1 MLSFRGL
8 SLLFVATL
16 ALLCVACSGN
26 GGIATGDPQPD
37 PGRTLAE
44 VLDEVD
50 QAAVPDGVDGDVFAQ
65 LKEGLAEALAAR
77 GVSKF
82 VSAPPTD
89 GSSVAQPEF
98 DAGTGDL
105 SWRYYCTG
113 DYNQNGLVEVADL
126 TPLGQNYN
134 VAGPFDETS
143 SLSVVDG
150 NSDGLIAVTDITPI
164 GQNYGCQ
171 VTEYKIYGSDTEG
184 DYPQEAGGGNGGA
197 TLLDTVA
204 FSSAINNAG
213 ERLLF
218 EVTVTQPLAYYWVR
232 PSDGTTEGTPSALVM
247 ASGGVV
253 EIDAPVLHD
262 NLGHGSAG
270 NLTIADGYPALL
282 LTPHPDGGD
291 GELQFQRALD
301 EDGDNWCEPVTI
313 DAPVYGWDKPSMVI
327 VGGNPAVTYK
337 KDNILYYCRALD
349 AQGSA
354 WGAPVEVFNNYNIN
368 GDMNHLMLINGN
380 PAVAC
385 TCIDTIEQIVC
396 YKRADDALGAGW
408 TSIGGWIVTMPTGSR
423 TNEMSFSVVDGK
435 PAVAFTFEDMD
446 IAGTAYRGVLCSV
459 ANDAN
464 GDTWPMP
471 EVIHQIPSSE
481 NGYMQSVTLID
492 NSGKPAVAYMM
503 EVYPENSDSIGW
515 FTCSTDT
522 AGTSWDTPDV
532 IFGPGHSS
540 YATGDCLKHIIVSL
554 IEFTEGTVVAVIPV
568 VKDSEGTQ
576 GGVLWGAPMYADTGM
591 DWGADAQPLLEFT
604 EPKAVGS
611 VKAIKLPAGKQVSC
625 FCSYVDAEMLA
636 NVKAE
641 FVASYFLACGYP
653 EGMAYT
659 AAHYVMWMIPDEIF
673 AIILSIF

>member
-1 MLSFRGL
+1 MLSVRGL

-171 VTEYKIYGSDTEG
+171 VTEYNIYGSDTEG

-253 EIDAPVLHD
+253 EINPAVLQDDLGMGCAAGPVLV
-262 NLGHGSAG
+262 
-270 NLTIADGYPALL
+270 DGYPGIAFID
-282 LTPHPDGGD
+282 HPDGGD
-291 GELQFQRALD
+291 GELSFQRALD
-301 EDGDNWCEPVTI
+301 EQGNNWGEPVAIATPVDGWYLPSLAII
-313 DAPVYGWDKPSMVI
+313 D
-327 VGGNPAVTYK
+327 GNPAVSFK
-337 KDNILYYCRALD
+337 MGDDLYYARAND
-349 AQGSA
+349 AQGTS
-354 WGAPVEVFNNYNIN
+354 WGAPVVVCDIYSYNGEINVLREVN
-368 GDMNHLMLINGN
+368 GRPAIVYTVQTGASQML
-380 PAVAC
+380 
-385 TCIDTIEQIVC
+385 D
-396 YKRADDALGAGW
+396 YKRADD
-408 TSIGGWIVTMPTGSR
+408 STGSAW
-423 TNEMSFSVVDGK
+423 TGS
-435 PAVAFTFEDMD
+435 AVGIDSMDNGARINRIDFELV
-446 IAGTAYRGVLCSV
+446 G
-459 ANDAN
+459 
-464 GDTWPMP
+464 
-471 EVIHQIPSSE
+471 
-481 NGYMQSVTLID
+481 
-492 NSGKPAVAYMM
+492 GKPAVAYVFEDRELAGTDYRGWSFNLAEDADGAAWGVNSICQQIDATEPGYMNKIDLVDVDGCPCIAAMM
-503 EVYPENSDSIGW
+503 QVYPEESDSIAWISYTGDP
-515 FTCSTDT
+515 T
-522 AGTSWDTPDV
+522 GESWSTPDV
-532 IFGPGHSS
+532 LFGPGHAA
-540 YATGDCLKHIIVSL
+540 YETGDILKDIILFTVAT
-554 IEFTEGTVVAVIPV
+554 TEGTVVSAVTTV
-568 VKDSEGTQ
+568 ENA
-576 GGVLWGAPMYADTGM
+576 GGEYGGSLWGAPLDPIYGV
-591 DWGADAQPLLEFT
+591 DWDNSAQELMKFS

-611 VKAIKLPAGKQVSC
+611 IRLPSGKTVSC
-625 FCSYVDAEMLA
+625 YCSFMNSGLINIAGQFSVLLLIMT
-636 NVKAE
+636 N
-641 FVASYFLACGYP
+641 GYP
-653 EGMAYT
+653 EGGSFTM
-659 AAHYVMWMIPDEIF
+659 AHYIAYSIPMILF
-673 AIILSIF
+673 VSLFLST